1 MWTAER
7 YDRRSGEDEADP
19 HRSSDDCHSRS
30 SWQEK
35 TCSAMAECK
44 RCCAIGASV
53 TASCQFALE
62 LPYRVS
68 LPPAPA

>member
-7 YDRRSGEDEADP
+7 YDRRSGGDEADP
-19 HRSSDDCHSRS
+19 HRSSDDCY

-35 TCSAMAECK
+35 TCSAMAERK
-44 RCCAIGASV
+44 RYCAIGASV

-62 LPYRVS
+62 LLYRVS
-68 LPPAPA
+68 LQPAPA

>member
-7 YDRRSGEDEADP
+7 YDRREGMRRTRIEA
-19 HRSSDDCHSRS
+19 SDDCHSRS

-35 TCSAMAECK
+35 TCSAMAERK
-44 RCCAIGASV
+44 RYCAIGASV

-68 LPPAPA
+68 LQPAPA